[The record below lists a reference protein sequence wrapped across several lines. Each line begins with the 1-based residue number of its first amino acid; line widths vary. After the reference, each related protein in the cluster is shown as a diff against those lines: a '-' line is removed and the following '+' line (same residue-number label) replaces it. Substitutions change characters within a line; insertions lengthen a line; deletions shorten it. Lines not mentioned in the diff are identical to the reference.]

1 MVGGVVPVVGAV
13 AADVRG
19 QEGVVVGTGTG
30 LQLVNILYKV
40 FAFKIFR
47 LKYR

>member
-19 QEGVVVGTGTG
+19 QEGVVVSTGKG
-30 LQLVNILYKV
+30 LQLVFSKYFIQNVCIQNISS
-40 FAFKIFR
+40 
-47 LKYR
+47 